1 MISFTLPKMPTIFTV
16 IVVTLL
22 SACGGGGGSAGG
34 EGGFTA
40 SNTNTKP
47 QISSDSSSSSAK
59 SQSSTSSSSVSISVT
74 SSSRTSTTIIDTQA
88 PTPSASLTSEIVLS
102 DRVILNWSPAVDNV
116 GTAFYKI
123 YRDNAQIDTV
133 YASDNTYYD
142 FDVAASKTYTY
153 SISAGDASGNWSALT
168 NLMVNTPAITI
179 TSSASSAANS
189 SVASSQVSSAAS
201 SSAQSSATQDIATPS
216 QPTEVTKVNAFST
229 QVDISWSAATDNI
242 GVTAY
247 KVYRDG
253 ALLSTVSNSVQ
264 NYSDKTVSPNV
275 SYWYGVSAGDAAG
288 NWSAQKLVNIT
299 TPTPLVTGTI
309 NLKWLPPSQR
319 ENGVTLTPAEIGGY
333 EIRYRSITENTYKYA
348 SIASTQTQASLSNLV
363 GDYVFEI
370 AVFDTNGLYSNFVSI
385 TPQ

>member
-1 MISFTLPKMPTIFTV
+1 MISFTLPRQSAFLAAIA
-16 IVVTLL
+16 ITLL
-22 SACGGGGGSAGG
+22 SACGGGGGSTGG
-34 EGGFTA
+34 EGGFTT

-59 SQSSTSSSSVSISVT
+59 SLSSTSSSSVSISAA
-74 SSSRTSTTIIDTQA
+74 SSSRTSTTIIDTKA
-88 PTPSASLTSEIVLS
+88 PAPSANLTSEIVLS

-123 YRDNAQIDTV
+123 YRDHAQIDTV

-142 FDVAASKTYTY
+142 FDVAAGKTYIY

-168 NLMVNTPAITI
+168 NLTVNTPELTV
-179 TSSASSAANS
+179 TSSASSTSNSSISSSQASSAANS
-189 SVASSQVSSAAS
+189 S
-201 SSAQSSATQDIATPS
+201 AQSSATPDISAPT
-216 QPTEVTKVNAFST
+216 QPTQVIKVSAFST
-229 QVDISWSAATDNI
+229 QIDISWSAATDNI

-253 ALLSTVSNSVQ
+253 VLLSTVSNSVQ
-264 NYSDKTVSPNV
+264 NYSDKTVSPNM

-288 NWSAQKLVNIT
+288 NWSSQKLLNIS
-299 TPTPLVTGTI
+299 TPSPIVAGTI

-319 ENGVTLTPAEIGGY
+319 ENGAPLSSGEIGGY
-333 EIRYRSITENTYKYA
+333 EIRYRAITENTYKYA
-348 SIASTQTQASLSNLV
+348 SVAGNQTQIALNNLT
-363 GDYVFEI
+363 GDYIFEI